1 VGLALFA
8 RVPVDGEYVT
18 DVLPS
23 TILLGTGAGIA
34 FPALATLAMS
44 GATSTD
50 AGFASG
56 LTNTTTQVG
65 AALGLAVLAT
75 LSSTRSSDLL
85 EKGESSAVAL
95 TSGYRLAF
103 LIGAALVVAAMVVA
117 VTVVR
122 PEQKATREPETEPE
136 SVRTAGGKVL
146 SAGR

>member
-1 VGLALFA
+1 
-8 RVPVDGEYVT
+8 
-18 DVLPS
+18 
-23 TILLGTGAGIA
+23 
-34 FPALATLAMS
+34 
-44 GATSTD
+44 
-50 AGFASG
+50 
-56 LTNTTTQVG
+56 
-65 AALGLAVLAT
+65 VLAT

-122 PEQKATREPETEPE
+122 PEQKATREPEPDAE
-136 SVRTAGGKVL
+136 SVPTAGGKVL